1 MTWKE
6 RRLITVLSVILAILS
21 AALLIVLGIHYRQSR
36 DAVQDPA
43 AQAVQAAQAAGSTYA
58 SLSVYSGSATL
69 SFSIQEDGTW
79 VWDDD
84 TEFPLDDSTIES
96 MMELLSD
103 LTPQQ
108 VLSDPESLE
117 SYELDAPSASI
128 SAVKVDQSTVSV
140 TFGKATTDG
149 TSRYA
154 MMNDDASTIYI
165 FADTLYQALQTPIY
179 DMMTLPELPELP
191 ESSISS
197 ISIQGPGEDAQP
209 LLLAAQHTDDGAT
222 TWLSGGEDV
231 TDNASVQALLEDLA
245 QMQIA
250 RCVDYRPSDEAASI
264 CGFDA
269 PDALVQVTYTPE
281 DGSESVWTL
290 TVGTTEP
297 GGTGRYARIGADTT
311 IYLLETALLDPLM
324 RIAAGGLTS

>member
-21 AALLIVLGIHYRQSR
+21 AALLIVLGIRYRQSR

-96 MMELLSD
+96 MMDLLSD

-128 SAVKVDQSTVSV
+128 SAVKADQSTVSV

-281 DGSESVWTL
+281 DGSESIWTL

>member
-21 AALLIVLGIHYRQSR
+21 AALLIVLGIRYRQPR
-36 DAVQDPA
+36 DAVQDPG

-231 TDNASVQALLEDLA
+231 TDNASVQALLEDLG

-250 RCVDYRPSDEAASI
+250 RGVDYRPSDEAASL

>member
-21 AALLIVLGIHYRQSR
+21 AALLIVLGIRYRQSR

-96 MMELLSD
+96 MMDLLSD

-231 TDNASVQALLEDLA
+231 TDNASVQALLEDLG

-250 RCVDYRPSDEAASI
+250 RCVDYRPSEEAASI
-264 CGFDA
+264 CGFDD

-281 DGSESVWTL
+281 GGSESVLTL
-290 TVGTTEP
+290 TVGNPEP
-297 GGTGRYARIGADTT
+297 AGTGRYARVGADTT

-324 RIAAGGLTS
+324 RVAAGGLSS

>member
-21 AALLIVLGIHYRQSR
+21 AALLIVLGIRYRQSR

-96 MMELLSD
+96 IMDLLSD

>member
-21 AALLIVLGIHYRQSR
+21 AALLIVLGIRYRQSR

-96 MMELLSD
+96 MMDLLSD

-191 ESSISS
+191 ESSIAS

-281 DGSESVWTL
+281 DGSESIWTL

>member
-21 AALLIVLGIHYRQSR
+21 AALLIVLGIRYRQSR

-43 AQAVQAAQAAGSTYA
+43 AQAVQAAQAAGSAYA

-96 MMELLSD
+96 MMDLLSD

-231 TDNASVQALLEDLA
+231 TDNASVQALLEDLG

>member
-21 AALLIVLGIHYRQSR
+21 AALLIVLGIRYRQSR

-84 TEFPLDDSTIES
+84 TEFHLDDSTIES
-96 MMELLSD
+96 MMDLLSD

-179 DMMTLPELPELP
+179 DMMTLPELPELEQDGSYGEVAMEKVDWKLRNKDYVKQILQCRP
-191 ESSISS
+191 ETVYVEGDIFAAY
-197 ISIQGPGEDAQP
+197 PVVH
-209 LLLAAQHTDDGAT
+209 LLRKKHVPVLAMAER
-222 TWLSGGEDV
+222 GGERILV
-231 TDNASVQALLEDLA
+231 R
-245 QMQIA
+245 I
-250 RCVDYRPSDEAASI
+250 PS
-264 CGFDA
+264 
-269 PDALVQVTYTPE
+269 
-281 DGSESVWTL
+281 GS
-290 TVGTTEP
+290 
-297 GGTGRYARIGADTT
+297 
-311 IYLLETALLDPLM
+311 
-324 RIAAGGLTS
+324 

>member
-21 AALLIVLGIHYRQSR
+21 AALLIVLGIRYRQPR
-36 DAVQDPA
+36 DAVQDPG

-179 DMMTLPELPELP
+179 DMMTLPELPELL

-231 TDNASVQALLEDLA
+231 TDNASVQALLEDLG

>member
-21 AALLIVLGIHYRQSR
+21 AALLIVLGIRYRQPR
-36 DAVQDPA
+36 DAVQDP
-43 AQAVQAAQAAGSTYA
+43 AAQAAGSTYA

-231 TDNASVQALLEDLA
+231 TDNASVQALLEDLG

-311 IYLLETALLDPLM
+311 IYLLETALLNPLM